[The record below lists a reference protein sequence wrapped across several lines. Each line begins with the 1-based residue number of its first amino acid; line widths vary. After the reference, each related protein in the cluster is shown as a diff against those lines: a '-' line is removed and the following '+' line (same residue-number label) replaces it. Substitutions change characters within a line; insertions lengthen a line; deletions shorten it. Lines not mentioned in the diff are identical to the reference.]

1 MGAAETISKSLGM
14 ARPPSMACLG
24 VVEPRPMPVGMVS
37 VIPMKL
43 EVVWSPHL
51 ASSFFFSFFFLA
63 FWGSQNHSL
72 PKLILAEGATR
83 ATLNYYYYYYFIFS
97 IFLVIFF

>member
-51 ASSFFFSFFFLA
+51 ASSFFFFFLFFFWPFGVA
-63 FWGSQNHSL
+63 KTTPCQSSFW
-72 PKLILAEGATR
+72 PKGRLEPLSIIIIIIIL
-83 ATLNYYYYYYFIFS
+83 
-97 IFLVIFF
+97 FFQFF